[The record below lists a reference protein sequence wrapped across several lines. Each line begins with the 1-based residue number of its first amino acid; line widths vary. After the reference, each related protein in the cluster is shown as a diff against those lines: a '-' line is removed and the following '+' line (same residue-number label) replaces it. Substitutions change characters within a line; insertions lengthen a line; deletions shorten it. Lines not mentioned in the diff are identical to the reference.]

1 MIDRFDLEQHI
12 MQAWITSED
21 LDLFL
26 WKLMDS
32 PDEMTEDEIANMLI
46 GIKTIHDARMN
57 KLWNTFEELVSL
69 RKIIS

>member
-46 GIKTIHDARMN
+46 GIKAIHDARMH
-57 KLWNTFEELVSL
+57 KLWNTFEELLSL
-69 RKIIS
+69 GKITN

>member
-1 MIDRFDLEQHI
+1 MIDRFDLEQYI

-32 PDEMTEDEIANMLI
+32 PEKMSEDDIANMII
-46 GIKTIHDARMN
+46 GIKALHDARMN
-57 KLWNTFEELVSL
+57 KLWHCFEELL
-69 RKIIS
+69 AMKKII

>member
-26 WKLMDS
+26 WNLMDA
-32 PDEMTEDEIANMLI
+32 PEEMSEDDIANLLI
-46 GIKTIHDARMN
+46 GIKALHDARMN
-57 KLWNTFEELVSL
+57 KLWHVYEELLAMKKIVS
-69 RKIIS
+69 

>member
-26 WKLMDS
+26 WKLMDA
-32 PDEMTEDEIANMLI
+32 PEEMSEDDIANMLI
-46 GIKTIHDARMN
+46 GIKSIHEARMN
-57 KLWNTFEELVSL
+57 KLWHCFEEMVAQG
-69 RKIIS
+69 KIAS